1 VRLQRLQWFEQECGG
16 PARLRVIATLATVP
30 GLDSSDTGMIGATAT
45 DLQQPF
51 SLGTNEIGLLLT
63 VSSLVALVAL
73 VATIRSASSS
83 IACR

>member
-1 VRLQRLQWFEQECGG
+1 VRLQRLRWFEQEVGG

-63 VSSLVALVAL
+63 VSSLVALVAI
-73 VATIRSASSS
+73 IRSASSS
-83 IACR
+83 TACR